1 MRVIETKLPG
11 VLVLEPPVHRDERG
25 YFVEVFHEEHY
36 RTLGLPVRFVQ
47 DNQSRSFRGALRGL
61 HWQWRRPQ
69 AKLVRVVV
77 GEVFD
82 VAVDIRRGSPSFGR
96 WVGIRITA
104 EDFRH
109 VFVPEGF
116 AHGFCV
122 LSDWAEVLYK
132 CTDFYDPGGESGLLW
147 NDSAIGIEWPIA
159 EPILSPRDAVQP
171 PFTPDRAD
179 FPLWEGLALDRAP

>member
-1 MRVIETKLPG
+1 MRLIETELPG

-36 RTLGLPVRFVQ
+36 RTLGLPARFVQ
-47 DNQSRSFRGALRGL
+47 DNQSRSFRGTLRGL

-69 AKLVRVVV
+69 AKLVRVLA

-82 VAVDIRRGSPSFGR
+82 VAVDIRRGSPTFGR

-104 EDFRH
+104 SDFRD
-109 VFVPEGF
+109 VFIPEGF

-122 LSDWAEVLYK
+122 LSDWADVLYK
-132 CTDFYDPGGESGLLW
+132 CTDFYDPGGESGLMW
-147 NDSAIGIEWPIA
+147 NDPAMAIEWPIA
-159 EPILSPRDAVQP
+159 LPLLSPRDAIHP
-171 PFTPDRAD
+171 PFAPDRPD
-179 FPLWEGLALDRAP
+179 FPLWEGLVLNRAP